1 VHAGVYGTPANW
13 TTLDTNGNL
22 EATVTMGEYLATM
35 ANWLGVA
42 PGDVLSG
49 APAPLPGVSL

>member
-1 VHAGVYGTPANW
+1 
-13 TTLDTNGNL
+13 
-22 EATVTMGEYLATM
+22 MGEYLATQ

-49 APAPLPGVSL
+49 NPAPLAGVTL